1 MSKLVKFEIANE
13 TENIPCY
20 VNPELVTC
28 VCANLVNGGTIIY
41 FDDNNLIN
49 VIGDVGEI
57 AAKLNVDT
65 EKVEHPEQLNVNN
78 VLIYNGKIYQ
88 AVKDKICSA
97 CAFYEKG
104 KACDDNR
111 GRCTDQQIHFRK
123 VTQHE

>member
-1 MSKLVKFEIANE
+1 MSKLVKLSDPGHSDIYINPDEVIAVV
-13 TENIPCY
+13 PCISAK
-20 VNPELVTC
+20 ECILKTHTGQ
-28 VCANLVNGGTIIY
+28 LH
-41 FDDNNLIN
+41 
-49 VIGDVGEI
+49 VIGNVKEV
-57 AAKLNVDT
+57 AAKLTADT
-65 EKVEHPEQLNVNN
+65 EKIKEPEQLNVNN

-88 AVKDKICSA
+88 AVRDKICSA

>member
-1 MSKLVKFEIANE
+1 MDIMSKLLKFNNGDCPI
-13 TENIPCY
+13 Y
-20 VNPELVTC
+20 VNPDC
-28 VCANLVNGGTIIY
+28 VYIAISDQEKTILKTKAGQIYVNGDL
-41 FDDNNLIN
+41 DDI
-49 VIGDVGEI
+49 V
-57 AAKLNVDT
+57 ARLNGDT
-65 EKVEHPEQLNVNN
+65 EKVEQPEQLNVNN

-111 GRCTDQQIHFRK
+111 ERCTDQQIHFRK